1 MNRILLPLGVALIA
15 ASCGQ
20 QEQNSQAETTMNYPE
35 TRKGDVY
42 DEYFG
47 TRVDDPYRWLEDDLS
62 EETAEWV
69 RAENEVTSAYLSEI
83 PVREGLRARL
93 EELWNYEKIGAPFE
107 EGDYSYWYR
116 NDGMQNHY
124 VLYRKKGDGPEEVF
138 LDPNG
143 FSEDGTTSLSGVSF
157 TEDGSMI
164 AYQISEAEATGG
176 KSS

>member
-1 MNRILLPLGVALIA
+1 
-15 ASCGQ
+15 
-20 QEQNSQAETTMNYPE
+20 
-35 TRKGDVY
+35 
-42 DEYFG
+42 
-47 TRVDDPYRWLEDDLS
+47 
-62 EETAEWV
+62 
-69 RAENEVTSAYLSEI
+69 
-83 PVREGLRARL
+83 L

-164 AYQISEAEATGG
+164 AYQISEGG
-176 KSS
+176 SDWRKVIVMRTEDGAIIEDTLRDVKFSGLSWLGNEGFFYSSYDKPEEGSILSGKTLQMNSFSEETTASAGMFPDRSPAISNGW